1 MTAVEQVGD
10 EEMVL
15 DYAMNDERLRNDM
28 LQQLLRS
35 SQDLHKKLNALQE
48 KKDFDALAATS
59 T

>member
-1 MTAVEQVGD
+1 
-10 EEMVL
+10 MVL